1 MSSTLKAQPRERL
14 GSRHCR
20 RLRAEGRLPISIQGE
35 GKSNLDLSIDLAEF
49 LAARR
54 HHESLFDFEVEGGG
68 TETAMVRELQYD
80 LLGESLVHAEFRRV
94 VRGVE
99 IETEVELIFLGEF
112 RGGVMQP
119 LHTTL
124 LVKAIP
130 SKVPDSIEIHKDR
143 LEVEQFLFAKDLK
156 LPDGVSLACEPDFQI
171 AVVASAEGVDESAE
185 DEGEDDDAE
194 PEIIGR
200 QAKSED
206 E

>member
-35 GKSNLDLSIDLAEF
+35 GKANADLSIDLAEF

-54 HHESLFDFEVEGGG
+54 HHESLFDIEVEGSG

-80 LLGESLVHAEFRRV
+80 SLGEELVHAEFRRV

-99 IETEVELIFLGEF
+99 TEAEVELVFLGNY

-124 LVKAIP
+124 RVKAIP
-130 SKVPDSIEIHKDR
+130 SKLPDSIEIHKDR
-143 LEVEQFLFAKDLK
+143 LEVEHFLLAKDLA
-156 LPDGVSLACEPDFQI
+156 LPEGVSLACEPDFQV
-171 AVVASAEGVDESAE
+171 AVVAAAEGVDEAPAE
-185 DEGEDDDAE
+185 GGDDDAE

-200 QAKSED
+200 QSKSD
-206 E
+206 D